1 MRLLGGNLRIALFL
15 ARRGLRESL
24 FSTGLMVV
32 AIAIGIGFQVPSTAN
47 LQGYRAEL
55 LAQSLDAGYGDVRV
69 RPNKGLYLRDSD
81 ALASRLSRLPQV
93 IEATPV
99 VGAVAQARANG
110 RSSSLTLIGV
120 APGARYHPYR
130 VVSGEPLDDSKE
142 GVLIGVSL
150 ADRLG
155 VTVGDRL
162 DVRVLLSTYP
172 RLVLDDDGYG
182 DYSLVVRGLVGFGAS
197 DGAFVARSFLAGELG
212 DEHLASSV
220 LIHIANHEDASAVA
234 AQVAQVVPNLAVRAW
249 IDDSRYLQS
258 SVRAVETLA
267 RASWT
272 MGVLAVGIP
281 VLALLYISTL
291 HRRRQIGLLTAMGFS
306 RLDLFATFLAQALIL
321 GLAGA
326 ISGGAMALALVRY
339 LIRHPIFNWQA
350 FVIRPV
356 LSLRDLAMTMS
367 VVLLTAVAAGT
378 YPAWRAARLDPSPIL
393 RGIE

>member
-1 MRLLGGNLRIALFL
+1 VNLRIALFL

-24 FSTGLMVV
+24 FSTGLMIV

-55 LAQSLDAGYGDVRV
+55 LAQALDDGFGDVRV
-69 RPNKGLYLRDSD
+69 RPRRGLYLRDAD
-81 ALASRLSRLPQV
+81 ALTAQLSRLRGV
-93 IEATPV
+93 TEATPV
-99 VGAVAQARANG
+99 VGAVAQATANG
-110 RSSSLTLIGV
+110 RSNGLTVIGV
-120 APGARYHPYR
+120 DPRARFHPYR
-130 VVSGEPLDDSKE
+130 VVSGAALEGSNDS
-142 GVLIGVSL
+142 VLLGVSL

-155 VTVGDRL
+155 VAVGDRV
-162 DVRVLLSTYP
+162 DMRILLSTYP

-182 DYSLVVRGLVGFGAS
+182 VYSLVVRGLVGFGAS
-197 DGAFVARSFLAGELG
+197 DGAFVTRSFLAGELG

-220 LIHIANHEDASAVA
+220 LIHIPDHDAAGSVA
-234 AQVAQVVPNLAVRAW
+234 GRVGLVVPNLLVRAW
-249 IDDSRYLQS
+249 IDDSRFLQS
-258 SVRAVETLA
+258 SVRAVDTLA
-267 RASWT
+267 RASWV

-326 ISGGAMALALVRY
+326 FFGGLTAVGLVRY
-339 LIRHPIFNWQA
+339 LVRHPVFNWQA

-356 LSLRDLAMTMS
+356 LSAHDLALTVS
-367 VVLLTAVAAGT
+367 VVVLTAVAAGT
-378 YPAWRAARLDPSPIL
+378 YPALRAARLDPSRIL

>member
-1 MRLLGGNLRIALFL
+1 VNLPIALFL
-15 ARRGLRESL
+15 ARRGLLESR
-24 FSTGLMVV
+24 FATALMIV

-55 LAQSLDAGYGDVRV
+55 LAQSLDSGFGDVRV
-69 RPNKGLYLRDSD
+69 RKQGGLYVSD
-81 ALASRLSRLPQV
+81 ADVLASRFSRLPRV

-110 RSSSLTLIGV
+110 RSSSLTVIGV
-120 APGARYHPYR
+120 EPRARYHPYR
-130 VVSGEPLDDSKE
+130 VVSGQPLDDSNDA
-142 GVLIGVSL
+142 VLLGVSL
-150 ADRLG
+150 AERLG
-155 VTVGDRL
+155 VAVGDRVEL
-162 DVRVLLSTYP
+162 RVLLSAYP

-182 DYSLVVRGLVGFGAS
+182 VYSLLVRGTVGFGAS
-197 DGAFVARSFLAGELG
+197 DGAFVSRSFLAGELG
-212 DEHLASSV
+212 DEHLASSILV
-220 LIHIANHEDASAVA
+220 HTPNHEDASTVA
-234 AQVAQVVPNLAVRAW
+234 FEVAQIVPSLLVRAW
-249 IDDSRYLQS
+249 ADDSPYLRS

-267 RASWT
+267 RASWA

-291 HRRRQIGLLTAMGFS
+291 NRRRQIGLLTAMGFS
-306 RLDLFATFLAQALIL
+306 RLDLFTTFLLQALIL

-326 ISGGAMALALVRY
+326 LSGGLVAVALVRY
-339 LIRHPIFNWQA
+339 LIRHPVFDWQA

-356 LSLRDLAMTMS
+356 LSVHDLALTMS

>member
-1 MRLLGGNLRIALFL
+1 MNLRIALFL

-24 FSTGLMVV
+24 FSTGLMIV

-55 LAQSLDAGYGDVRV
+55 LAQALDDGFGDVRV
-69 RPNKGLYLRDSD
+69 RPRRGLYLRDAD
-81 ALASRLSRLPQV
+81 ALTAQLSRLRGV
-93 IEATPV
+93 TEATPV
-99 VGAVAQARANG
+99 VGAVAQATANG
-110 RSSSLTLIGV
+110 RSNGLTVIGV
-120 APGARYHPYR
+120 DPRARFHPYR
-130 VVSGEPLDDSKE
+130 VVSGAALEGSNDS
-142 GVLIGVSL
+142 VLLGVSL

-155 VTVGDRL
+155 VAVGDRV
-162 DVRVLLSTYP
+162 DMRILLSTYP

-182 DYSLVVRGLVGFGAS
+182 VYSLVVRGLVGFGAS
-197 DGAFVARSFLAGELG
+197 DGAFVTRSFLAGELG

-220 LIHIANHEDASAVA
+220 LIHIPDHDAAGSVA
-234 AQVAQVVPNLAVRAW
+234 GRVGLVVPNLLVRAW
-249 IDDSRYLQS
+249 IDDSRFLQS
-258 SVRAVETLA
+258 SVRAVDTLA
-267 RASWT
+267 RASWV

-326 ISGGAMALALVRY
+326 FFGGLTAVGLVRY
-339 LIRHPIFNWQA
+339 LVRHPVFNWQA

-356 LSLRDLAMTMS
+356 LSAHDLALTVS
-367 VVLLTAVAAGT
+367 VVVLTAVAAGT
-378 YPAWRAARLDPSPIL
+378 YPALRAARLDPSRIL